1 MAEKCDACT
10 KTVYITERI
19 KVDDKIF
26 HKNCFKCAQCNNN
39 LKLGN
44 YAGLN
49 QKYYCKPH
57 FKQLFKLK
65 GNYDEGFGDKQHKEK
80 WNPKD
85 APPQDDEN
93 EEEGDKENEAPKIE
107 QVTAQPSNV
116 EPVKPIVE
124 NTREEN
130 RKSTVVN
137 EIVDSNEGIAYCAI
151 FKNFLVV
158 TQQQFGKNDN
168 FEFVALS
175 TLRKIQNDKSS
186 TDKFTFE
193 IQNKFIHILKK
204 HDRQF
209 LVIALQ
215 NNSAK
220 YFNFLDYF
228 TDAWKS
234 ETTIPENFIKAKVE
248 RFTYTESEV
257 SEKDKT
263 KTKPGQLPAPEPDN
277 DEEQLLEKGGKGES
291 KVEKPKSSCC
301 IIL

>member
-85 APPQDDEN
+85 TPTQDDEN
-93 EEEGDKENEAPKIE
+93 EEGDKENEEPKTE
-107 QVTAQPSNV
+107 QVAAQPSSNV

-124 NTREEN
+124 NTREEY

-137 EIVDSNEGIAYCAI
+137 DIVDGKEGIAYCAI
-151 FKNFLVV
+151 FKSFLVV
-158 TQQQFGKNDN
+158 NQQQFGKNEN

-175 TLRKIQNDKSS
+175 TLRKIQNDKTS

-193 IQNKFIHILKK
+193 IQNKYIHILKK

-209 LVIALQ
+209 LVVTLQ
-215 NNSAK
+215 NNGAK
-220 YFNFLDYF
+220 YFKFLDYF
-228 TDAWKS
+228 ADAWKS
-234 ETTIPENFIKAKVE
+234 ETTIPEHFIRSKVDQ
-248 RFTYTESEV
+248 FTYTEPEISET
-257 SEKDKT
+257 DKT
-263 KTKPGQLPAPEPDN
+263 KNETWSA
-277 DEEQLLEKGGKGES
+277 
-291 KVEKPKSSCC
+291 SCTRSR
-301 IIL
+301 